1 MPPPAVG
8 RAAGG
13 VGEPRTPPSALP
25 HLERLESLG
34 QRGMKLG
41 LAAIDAVCDR
51 LGRPE
56 RRVPS
61 VLVAGTNGKGSAAAT
76 LASIADAA
84 GVRVGLYTSPH
95 LESVTER
102 IRIGRDDVGAE
113 ALDAAL
119 GAVFASADRAPAIAL
134 TYFEAMTAAA
144 FAHFAD
150 LGLDL
155 AVLEVGLGGRFDAT
169 NVAPAVLSAVTS
181 ISLDH
186 VEDLGGT
193 VAAIAFEKAGV
204 FRAGRPAL
212 VASRVPE
219 VVAVFR
225 DAAARTGAALHLLG
239 EEATVEA
246 KRSDLD
252 GTRFRLTT
260 PAGEY
265 ALATPLPGAHQ
276 AENAAVAVRA
286 AELLAPAFRIGNDAI
301 GRGVAAVRWPGRLER
316 FERAGRTILLDGCH
330 NAGGAE
336 ALARFVSDSG
346 RRADLIF
353 AAMADKD
360 VESMGAALA
369 PVVRRVRFV
378 PAASSRAADPE
389 ELSRRFA
396 ARGDARV
403 APGVAEAL
411 EELLR
416 DPKAELIIVAGS
428 LYLVGEARGLLL
440 EGAFSRM
447 RP

>member
-13 VGEPRTPPSALP
+13 VGEPRTPPPSALP

-41 LAAIDAVCDR
+41 LAAIDAVCER

-76 LASIADAA
+76 LSSIADAA
-84 GVRVGLYTSPH
+84 SFRVGLYTSPH

-102 IRIGRDDVGAE
+102 IRIGRDDVRAE
-113 ALDAAL
+113 ALDGAL
-119 GAVFASADRAPAIAL
+119 GAVFAAADRAPAVPL

-144 FAHFAD
+144 FLHFAS

-155 AVLEVGLGGRFDAT
+155 AILEVGLGGRFDAT

-186 VEDLGGT
+186 MEDLGGT

-204 FRAGRPAL
+204 FRSGRPAV
-212 VASRVPE
+212 VASRLPE

-225 DAAARTGAALHLLG
+225 EAAARTDAALHLLA
-239 EEATVEA
+239 EEVSIEVEA
-246 KRSDLD
+246 SGLD
-252 GTRFRLTT
+252 GARFRLTT
-260 PAGEY
+260 PSGRY
-265 ALATPLPGAHQ
+265 ALSTPLPGAHQ
-276 AENAAVAVRA
+276 VENAAVAVRA
-286 AELLAPAFRIGNDAI
+286 AELLAPAFRIGSEAI
-301 GRGVAAVRWPGRLER
+301 VSGVAAVRWPGRLER

-330 NAGGAE
+330 NPGGAE
-336 ALARFVSDSG
+336 ALARFVAASG

-360 VESMGAALA
+360 IESMGAALA
-369 PVVRRVRFV
+369 PAVRRVRFV
-378 PAASSRAADPE
+378 SAASPRAADPA
-389 ELSRRFA
+389 ELERRFG
-396 ARGDARV
+396 ARGDARAADGI
-403 APGVAEAL
+403 APAL
-411 EELLR
+411 DELLR
-416 DPKAELIIVAGS
+416 DPAAELIIVAGS

-440 EGAFSRM
+440 EGAFSQ
-447 RP
+447 